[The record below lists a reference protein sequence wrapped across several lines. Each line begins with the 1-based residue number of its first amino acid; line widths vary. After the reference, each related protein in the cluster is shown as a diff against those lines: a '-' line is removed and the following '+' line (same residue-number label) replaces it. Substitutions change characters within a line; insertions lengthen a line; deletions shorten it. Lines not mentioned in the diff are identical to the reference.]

1 MYWSCRAAPSRRK
14 TASATDNERLAGL
27 LCRRVLDAERFGA
40 PYVLELPRR
49 TIAPQNGQREMCLAA
64 LALM

>member
-1 MYWSCRAAPSRRK
+1 
-14 TASATDNERLAGL
+14 